1 MLGTPSGSSS
11 VAVVPE
17 LKKVPANGIEIA
29 YETFGDAGAPPLLM
43 VMGLGTQMLAW
54 PDELCE
60 DLAQRGHYVVRF
72 DNRDAGA
79 STHFDGVRA
88 PHAAKVATKRAR
100 PPYTIDDMADDA
112 AGLVEA
118 LELGPVHVVGASLG
132 GFISQTLAIRR
143 PDLVRSLTLI
153 MTSTGSRRVGQ
164 ANPKLIGRLL
174 KGRVVSSREEAM
186 EAVVETF
193 SIIGSKGFALDEE
206 RLREVGARSYD
217 RGHDPA
223 GYRRQLAAVVAQ
235 PNRSDQLR
243 TLRVPTLVM
252 HGLNDPLVNASG
264 GMALARRLRGSRF
277 IGFQGMGHDLPR
289 ELWPEFA
296 DHIAALVLRA
306 EGVRV

>member
-1 MLGTPSGSSS
+1 M
-11 VAVVPE
+11 PE

-29 YETFGDAGAPPLLM
+29 YETFGDRGAPPVLL

-60 DLAQRGHYVVRF
+60 DLVERGHYVVRF

-79 STHFDGVRA
+79 STHLKGVRA
-88 PHAAKVATKRAR
+88 PHVAKVITRR
-100 PPYTIDDMADDA
+100 EPPPYSIDDMADDA
-112 AGLVEA
+112 LGLVEA
-118 LELGPVHVVGASLG
+118 LDLGPVHLVGASLG
-132 GFISQTLAIRR
+132 GFISQLAALRR

-174 KGRVVSSREEAM
+174 KGRVASSAEEAA

-193 SIIGSKGFALDEE
+193 RVIGSQGYALDEE
-206 RLREVGARSYD
+206 RLRDVGARSFERGYD
-217 RGHDPA
+217 PG

-235 PNRSDQLR
+235 SNRTAQLGR
-243 TLRVPTLVM
+243 LTMPTLVM
-252 HGLNDPLVNASG
+252 HGLHDPLVAPSG
-264 GMALARRLRGSRF
+264 GLALAKAIPGSRF
-277 IGFQGMGHDLPR
+277 VGFAGMGHDLPR

-296 DHIAALVLRA
+296 DHITAVARRA
-306 EGVRV
+306 DGARTAV